1 MGLNAEAVFGRTPR
15 MKLVHSKWTF
25 LGLQVMDVLTTLAAF
40 HAGAYEVN
48 PLVAH
53 LTHEFG
59 AVRGLIWSKA
69 IAMVIVLPVRRLV
82 WVANLFYA
90 GVVLWNILVLL
101 SLAAVRHH

>member
-1 MGLNAEAVFGRTPR
+1 MDANTDAVVRRTPE
-15 MKLVHSKWTF
+15 MKLVHSKWIF

-48 PLVAH
+48 PLVAR

-59 AVRGLIWSKA
+59 AARGLIWSKA
-69 IAMVIVLPVRRLV
+69 IAMLIVLPVRRLV

-90 GVVLWNILVLL
+90 GVVLWNICILL
-101 SLAAVRHH
+101 SLAAGHH

>member
-1 MGLNAEAVFGRTPR
+1 MDLNAEAIIGRTPR
-15 MKLVHSKWTF
+15 MKFVHSKWTF

-69 IAMVIVLPVRRLV
+69 IALLIVLPVRRLV

-90 GVVLWNILVLL
+90 AVVLWNLCILI
-101 SLAAVRHH
+101 SLAVSRH

>member
-1 MGLNAEAVFGRTPR
+1 MGLNAEAVIGRTPG
-15 MKLVHSKWTF
+15 MKLVHSKWMF

-59 AVRGLIWSKA
+59 AVRGLIWSKVMA
-69 IAMVIVLPVRRLV
+69 LLIVLPVRRLV

-90 GVVLWNILVLL
+90 GVVLWNICILL
-101 SLAAVRHH
+101 SLAVRHR